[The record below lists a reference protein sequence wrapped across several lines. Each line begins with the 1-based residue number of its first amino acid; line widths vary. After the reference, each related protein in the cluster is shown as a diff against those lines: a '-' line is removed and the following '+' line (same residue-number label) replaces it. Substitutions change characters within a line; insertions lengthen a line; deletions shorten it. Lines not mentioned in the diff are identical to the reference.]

1 MSRNATFLTILL
13 ENEELLASIAQE
25 SEHRVSLSNLKER
38 ISQFNPELNP
48 EQIEKRASKL
58 INSEPFPILQL
69 ISQDSDVVL
78 HEKITELF
86 LWLSN
91 QLYIVHDKIIET
103 LVETINLA
111 SEEIRNEINSTSKFN
126 THLISIKM
134 DEMFRSL
141 SQLRNIS
148 EQNKRAI
155 ATQTQNLR
163 DKNVDYEY
171 RKLTAGIIEDH
182 LEPLRMMI
190 NDDSFIVQVIDNAEI
205 TLGIIRGNSTIS
217 EELKSKSMR
226 LSKDMARTSTK
237 TREDHLSA
245 FKSIQPFL
253 DAFLK
258 KQTDLVVG
266 SQKALNLMNEFG
278 VKHLNIP
285 SRITL
290 LKGTRA
296 NNIFSDAAF
305 KKWFIRVNKSTD
317 DFELKPISVEQA
329 TSYVPSIPISRLS
342 EHISQQTEVEDL
354 LLFIMEKY
362 PNMD

>member
-48 EQIEKRASKL
+48 EQIEKRANKL

-163 DKNVDYEY
+163 DKNVD
-171 RKLTAGIIEDH
+171 
-182 LEPLRMMI
+182 
-190 NDDSFIVQVIDNAEI
+190 
-205 TLGIIRGNSTIS
+205 
-217 EELKSKSMR
+217 
-226 LSKDMARTSTK
+226 
-237 TREDHLSA
+237 
-245 FKSIQPFL
+245 
-253 DAFLK
+253 
-258 KQTDLVVG
+258 
-266 SQKALNLMNEFG
+266 
-278 VKHLNIP
+278 
-285 SRITL
+285 
-290 LKGTRA
+290 
-296 NNIFSDAAF
+296 
-305 KKWFIRVNKSTD
+305 
-317 DFELKPISVEQA
+317 
-329 TSYVPSIPISRLS
+329 
-342 EHISQQTEVEDL
+342 
-354 LLFIMEKY
+354 
-362 PNMD
+362 